1 MTIRNPV
8 EWAADMSKYAG
19 QAIRPTTRPVHR
31 TRQPVAA
38 GLPEIRR
45 IQPADL
51 KQVLTKGFED
61 FGENRADVIFLCLFY
76 PVLGLFFARLASGS
90 DMLPLLFPLAS
101 GFALLG
107 PLAGVGLYEMSRQ
120 REQGLKGGWAAA
132 FGVLRS
138 PSIGSIILLGLILVM
153 IFALWLLAA
162 WAIYL
167 ITLGPQAPAS
177 VSAFASDV
185 LTTQAGWTMAVI
197 GVGVGFIFAVV
208 VLTISAVSF
217 PMLLDQDV
225 GVAHA
230 VRTSVR
236 AVIAN
241 PVPMALWGLII
252 ASGLVIGSIPLFIGL
267 VIVLPVLGHATW
279 HLYRKVVSS

>member
-8 EWAADMSKYAG
+8 QWAADMSKHAG
-19 QAIRPTTRPVHR
+19 QAMGPTTHVMHP
-31 TRQPVAA
+31 TRQTVTA

-45 IQPADL
+45 IRPADL
-51 KQVLTKGFED
+51 LEVLGKGFED
-61 FGENRADVIFLCLFY
+61 FGENRTDVIFLCLLY

-107 PLAGVGLYEMSRQ
+107 PLAGVGLYEMSRL
-120 REQGLKGGWAAA
+120 REQGLKGGWIAA

-138 PSIGSIILLGLILVM
+138 PSIGSIILLGLLLVM
-153 IFALWLLAA
+153 IFVIWLLAA

-167 ITLGPQAPAS
+167 VTLGPQPPS
-177 VSAFASDV
+177 SIGSFVNDV
-185 LTTQAGWTMAVI
+185 LTTPAGWAMAVV
-197 GVGVGFIFAVV
+197 GMGVGFIFAIL

-217 PMLLDQDV
+217 PMLLDRNV
-225 GVAHA
+225 GVGHA

-241 PVPMALWGLII
+241 PGPMAIWGLII

-267 VIVLPVLGHATW
+267 VIVLPVLGHSTW
-279 HLYRKVVSS
+279 HLYRKVVSP

>member
-8 EWAADMSKYAG
+8 EWAADMSKHAS
-19 QAIRPTTRPVHR
+19 QAMRPTTHVVHR

-45 IQPADL
+45 ISTADL
-51 KQVLTKGFED
+51 MKVLAKGFED
-61 FGENRADVIFLCLFY
+61 FGENRTDVIFLCLFY
-76 PVLGLFFARLASGS
+76 PILGLFFARLASGS

-107 PLAGVGLYEMSRQ
+107 PLAGVGLYEMSRL
-120 REQGLKGGWAAA
+120 REQGLKSGWMTA

-138 PSIGSIILLGLILVM
+138 PSIGSIILLGLLLVV
-153 IFALWLLAA
+153 IFVVWLSAA

-167 ITLGPQAPAS
+167 VTLGPQPPS
-177 VSAFASDV
+177 SISAFASDV
-185 LTTQAGWTMAVI
+185 LTTPAGWTMAVV
-197 GVGVGFIFAVV
+197 GMGVGFIFAVV

-225 GVAHA
+225 GVRHA

-236 AVIAN
+236 TVIAN
-241 PVPMALWGLII
+241 PGPMAVWGLII
-252 ASGLVIGSIPLFIGL
+252 ASGLVLGSIPLFIGL
-267 VIVLPVLGHATW
+267 IIVLPVLGHSTW
-279 HLYRKVVSS
+279 HLYRKVVSP

>member
-8 EWAADMSKYAG
+8 EWAADISRHAG
-19 QAIRPTTRPVHR
+19 QAMRPTTQIMHR

-51 KQVLTKGFED
+51 KEVLAKGFED

-76 PVLGLFFARLASGS
+76 PILGLFFARLASGS

-120 REQGLKGGWAAA
+120 REQGLKGGWMAA

-138 PSIGSIILLGLILVM
+138 PSIGSIILLGLLLVV
-153 IFALWLLAA
+153 IFAFWLLAA

-167 ITLGPQAPAS
+167 VTLGPQAPAS
-177 VSAFASDV
+177 VDSFAQDV
-185 LTTQAGWTMAVI
+185 LTTPAGWTMAVV

-225 GVAHA
+225 GVGHA

-241 PVPMALWGLII
+241 PGTMAIWGLII
-252 ASGLVIGSIPLFIGL
+252 ASGLVIGSIPLFLGL
-267 VIVLPVLGHATW
+267 VIVLPVLGHSTW
-279 HLYRKVVSS
+279 HLYRKVVSP

>member
-8 EWAADMSKYAG
+8 EWAANISKHAG
-19 QAIRPTTRPVHR
+19 QAMRPTTQVMHR

-45 IQPADL
+45 IRPADL
-51 KQVLTKGFED
+51 KEVLTKGFED

-76 PVLGLFFARLASGS
+76 PILGLSFARLASGS

-107 PLAGVGLYEMSRQ
+107 PLAGVGLYEMGRQ
-120 REQGLKGGWAAA
+120 REQGLKGGWMAA

-138 PSIGSIILLGLILVM
+138 PSIGSIILLGLLLVV
-153 IFALWLLAA
+153 IFAFWLWAA

-167 ITLGPQAPAS
+167 VTLGPQAPAS
-177 VSAFASDV
+177 VGAFASDV
-185 LTTQAGWTMAVI
+185 LTTPAGWTMAAV
-197 GVGVGFIFAVV
+197 GVSVGFIFAVV

-225 GVAHA
+225 GVGHA

-252 ASGLVIGSIPLFIGL
+252 ASGLVLGSVPLFISL
-267 VIVLPVLGHATW
+267 VIVLPVLGHSTW
-279 HLYRKVVSS
+279 HLYRKVVST